1 MGERALLGGRYELG
15 PAIGSGG
22 FATVFR
28 ARDRQANVDVA
39 VKLVPPN
46 LFARNIGPGSPG
58 PPGSPGGDRLR
69 AEAAILKRLSSRH
82 LARVFELGS
91 DEQGV
96 WLVTELVDGVWLS
109 VEGLGRALLPHE
121 ILRVARGLLEGLSVA
136 HAAGVIHAD
145 VKPSNILVPRTAK
158 ALDGPKLIDFGLARL
173 TSRAEIAREL
183 GESAPASGVVVG
195 SARWMA
201 PEVLSGRVPDMRS
214 DVYSAGLVLFELL
227 GDGDLFPADERREQ
241 LRARIAGDPIL
252 EGRVAPPLSSVLAR
266 MLARD
271 PAKRYRDAAE
281 ALGAVIDL
289 DTAPVSTV
297 GDDVPSRA
305 ALDTAPPSMSG
316 SRPSFIYASSTAPP
330 PMRGA
335 APGAAASSTRPPARA
350 ASVGSAPP
358 LSTSS
363 PSSRAAPPRGAA
375 TPSAVTPWGGPASTR
390 GLGTSDR
397 RPIDLQTQAP
407 GRVSS
412 VPVASRTMTTRP
424 PPAARLRALPENG
437 AEGLRE
443 TLRYLDLPML
453 DALARRERGNATGR
467 VARAVALALR
477 LELDAAALILE
488 PLALSSDIARAVG
501 ATVLAPRARRVTR
514 ARVDSDREDKWIDT
528 VPAELGALL
537 AAFAVALSQRD
548 DAARDVSRCTRLLE
562 RLDRADA
569 AAAAAADTEA
579 HGRIESARI
588 TLRIAVAAARVRS
601 GELTSGAALDLV
613 APLETGDGRARS
625 AFDGV
630 VRPLLA
636 AAIGVRVD
644 EGRARDDLER
654 AVRAANESGATLLE
668 ACASAA
674 WGRLLVDAPLRVD
687 QGLAVLE
694 RATTLLAHGDAP
706 SLEHEAEHHRAA
718 ALIVQG
724 RWKEAVPPLQAAREA
739 AHAER
744 SIEAEVLSASLE
756 VVAHLALGDHDP
768 AREAAAALG
777 EARIGSARGR
787 AAALAWIAK
796 CLEALASGD
805 RDAAEDA
812 LAEASARSREAG
824 ADSADAYVLVEV
836 LAMLFDAAKGSLP
849 DVVAPAAELEKFA
862 AERGFTSFYWFDVL
876 RSVLE
881 RVDDPAVRAPMQD
894 VLARVALLLGPASRI
909 ARDRRTSAPP
919 AY

>member
-15 PAIGSGG
+15 AALGSGG

-28 ARDRQANVDVA
+28 ARDRQTDADVA
-39 VKLVPPN
+39 VKLVPPG
-46 LFARNIGPGSPG
+46 FDARHLSE
-58 PPGSPGGDRLR
+58 RLR
-69 AEAAILKRLSSRH
+69 SEAAILERLKRLSSRH
-82 LARVFELGS
+82 VARVFELGS
-91 DEQGV
+91 DAHGV
-96 WLVTELVDGVWLS
+96 WLVTELIDGIPLS
-109 VEGLGRALLPHE
+109 VEALGRALLPHE
-121 ILRVARGLLEGLSVA
+121 VLRVARGLLEGLSVA
-136 HAAGVIHAD
+136 HGAGVVHAD
-145 VKPSNILVPRTAK
+145 VKPSNILVPRTEK

-183 GESAPASGVVVG
+183 GESAPASGVVIG

-201 PEVLSGRVPDMRS
+201 PEVLAGRAADMRS
-214 DVYSAGLVLFELL
+214 DVYSAGLVLFDLL
-227 GDGDLFPADERREQ
+227 GEGDLFPNEERREQ
-241 LRARIAGDPIL
+241 LRARVMLDPVL
-252 EGRVAPPLSSVLAR
+252 AGRVAPPLSEVLAR

-271 PAKRYRDAAE
+271 PARRHRDAAE

-297 GDDVPSRA
+297 GDE
-305 ALDTAPPSMSG
+305 PPPASMRT
-316 SRPSFIYASSTAPP
+316 SRPSFGFASTSTAPP
-330 PMRGA
+330 PSRPSRA
-335 APGAAASSTRPPARA
+335 VPSVPSASVPSPAGPPSVRVPDARRSQPSFSQPPAH
-350 ASVGSAPP
+350 SLHSSAP
-358 LSTSS
+358 
-363 PSSRAAPPRGAA
+363 
-375 TPSAVTPWGGPASTR
+375 V
-390 GLGTSDR
+390 
-397 RPIDLQTQAP
+397 
-407 GRVSS
+407 V
-412 VPVASRTMTTRP
+412 SRTMTTRP
-424 PPAARLRALPENG
+424 PPASRLRTLPESG
-437 AEGLRE
+437 ADGLRE
-443 TLRYLDLPML
+443 TLRHLDLPML

-467 VARAVALALR
+467 VARGVALALR

-488 PLALSSDIARAVG
+488 PLAMSSDIARAVG

-537 AAFAVALSQRD
+537 ACFGAALSGGD
-548 DAARDVSRCTRLLE
+548 DAKRDASRCTRLLE
-562 RLDRADA
+562 RLERAEADA
-569 AAAAAADTEA
+569 DVDTR
-579 HGRIESARI
+579 GRIDSARV

-601 GELTSGAALDLV
+601 GELTSEAALDLV
-613 APLETGDGRARS
+613 APLETGDGRART
-625 AFDGV
+625 AFDRV

-636 AAIGVRVD
+636 AAIGVRID

-674 WGRLLVDAPLRVD
+674 WGRLLVDAPHRQE

-694 RATTLLAHGDAP
+694 RASTLLAHGDAP

-724 RWKEAVPPLQAAREA
+724 HWKEAVPRLQAAREA

-744 SIEAEVLSASLE
+744 AVEAEVLSASLE

-768 AREAAAALG
+768 AREAATALG
-777 EARIGSARGR
+777 EARIGTARGR

-836 LAMLFDAAKGSLP
+836 LAMLFDAAKGTLP
-849 DVVAPAAELEKFA
+849 DVVAPAAELERFA

-876 RSVLE
+876 RSVLD
-881 RVDDPAVRAPMQD
+881 RVDEPALRVPMQD

-909 ARDRRTSAPP
+909 ARERRTSAPP
-919 AY
+919 GLGP

>member
-1 MGERALLGGRYELG
+1 VGERALLGGRYELG

-28 ARDRQANVDVA
+28 ARDRQANLDVA

-46 LFARNIGPGSPG
+46 LYA
-58 PPGSPGGDRLR
+58 GGAGAGRDVGERLR
-69 AEAAILKRLSSRH
+69 NEAAVLKKLSSRH
-82 LARVFELGS
+82 VARVFELGA

-96 WLVTELVDGVWLS
+96 WLVTELIDGVWLS
-109 VEGLGRALLPHE
+109 PEALGRALFPHE
-121 ILRVARGLLEGLSVA
+121 VLRVARGVLEGLSVA
-136 HAAGVIHAD
+136 HSAGVVHAD
-145 VKPSNILVPRTAK
+145 VKPSNILVPRTEK
-158 ALDGPKLIDFGLARL
+158 ALDGPKLIDFGLARM
-173 TSRAEIAREL
+173 TPRSEIAREL
-183 GESAPASGVVVG
+183 GESAPASGVVIG

-201 PEVLSGRVPDMRS
+201 PEVLSGQPADMRS

-227 GDGDLFPADERREQ
+227 GEGDLFPMDEQREQ
-241 LRARIAGDPIL
+241 LRARMTTDPVL

-271 PAKRYRDAAE
+271 PAKRYRDATE

-297 GDDVPSRA
+297 GD
-305 ALDTAPPSMSG
+305 APAGRPGSDPAPASMRPL
-316 SRPSFIYASSTAPP
+316 RPSFGPSFGFAGPSTAPP
-330 PMRGA
+330 PMH
-335 APGAAASSTRPPARA
+335 PTASAGPMGSRPPPSRSSGRA
-350 ASVGSAPP
+350 GVMDRNSQG
-358 LSTSS
+358 
-363 PSSRAAPPRGAA
+363 PSSVRSG
-375 TPSAVTPWGGPASTR
+375 
-390 GLGTSDR
+390 
-397 RPIDLQTQAP
+397 
-407 GRVSS
+407 S
-412 VPVASRTMTTRP
+412 VPSLTASLAPSRTTSTRP
-424 PPAARLRALPENG
+424 PPATRLRALPENG
-437 AEGLRE
+437 TDGLRE
-443 TLRYLDLPML
+443 TLRHLDLPML
-453 DALARRERGNATGR
+453 DALARRERGNAIGR

-488 PLALSSDIARAVG
+488 PLALSSDVARAVG
-501 ATVLAPRARRVTR
+501 ATILAPRARRVTR
-514 ARVDSDREDKWIDT
+514 ARVDSDRDDKWIDT

-537 AAFAVALSQRD
+537 GAFAAAFSGRD
-548 DAARDVSRCTRLLE
+548 DATRDASRCTRLIE
-562 RLDRADA
+562 RLDRAE
-569 AAAAAADTEA
+569 TEA
-579 HGRIESARI
+579 RGNSEIQGRIESARV
-588 TLRIAVAAARVRS
+588 TLRIAVAAARVRN

-613 APLETGDGRARS
+613 APLETGDGRTRS
-625 AFDGV
+625 PFDRV

-636 AAIGVRVD
+636 AAIGVRID

-724 RWKEAVPPLQAAREA
+724 RWKDAVTPLRAAREA

-744 SIEAEVLSASLE
+744 NVEAEVLSASLE
-756 VVAHLALGDHDP
+756 VVAHLALGDHNP
-768 AREAAAALG
+768 AREAADALG
-777 EARIGSARGR
+777 AARIGTARGR

-836 LAMLFDAAKGSLP
+836 LAMLFDAAKGALP
-849 DVVAPAAELEKFA
+849 DVVTPAAELEKFA

-876 RSVLE
+876 RSVLA
-881 RVDDPAVRAPMQD
+881 RVDDPTVREAMED
-894 VLARVALLLGPASRI
+894 VLARVAMLLGPASRI
-909 ARDRRTSAPP
+909 ARERRTSAPP
-919 AY
+919 GA

>member
-1 MGERALLGGRYELG
+1 MAERALLGGRYELG

-28 ARDRQANVDVA
+28 ARDRQANTDVA
-39 VKLVPPN
+39 VKLVPPG
-46 LFARNIGPGSPG
+46 LDAARLA
-58 PPGSPGGDRLR
+58 GDQRRLH
-69 AEAAILKRLSSRH
+69 AEASVLTRLSSRH
-82 LARVFELGS
+82 LARVIELGA
-91 DEQGV
+91 DAQGV
-96 WLVTELVDGVWLS
+96 WLVTELIDGVPLS

-121 ILRVARGLLEGLSVA
+121 VLRVARGLLEGLSVA
-136 HAAGVIHAD
+136 HAAGVVHAD
-145 VKPSNILVPRTAK
+145 VKPSNILVPRTEL
-158 ALDGPKLIDFGLARL
+158 ALDGAKLIDFGLART
-173 TSRAEIAREL
+173 TSRADVAREL
-183 GESAPASGVVVG
+183 GDSAPPSGVVIG

-201 PEVLSGRVPDMRS
+201 PEVLSGAVAQADARS

-227 GDGDLFPADERREQ
+227 GEGDLFPAEERAAQ
-241 LRARIAGDPIL
+241 LRARVTTDPVL

-271 PAKRYRDAAE
+271 PAKRYRDGAE

-297 GDDVPSRA
+297 SDSGPQSRGPA
-305 ALDTAPPSMSG
+305 QRVAP
-316 SRPSFIYASSTAPP
+316 
-330 PMRGA
+330 
-335 APGAAASSTRPPARA
+335 
-350 ASVGSAPP
+350 
-358 LSTSS
+358 S
-363 PSSRAAPPRGAA
+363 PS
-375 TPSAVTPWGGPASTR
+375 PSPSP
-390 GLGTSDR
+390 
-397 RPIDLQTQAP
+397 
-407 GRVSS
+407 S
-412 VPVASRTMTTRP
+412 VPVASRVLSTRP
-424 PPAARLRALPENG
+424 PPSGGRLNALPDDG
-437 AEGLRE
+437 VEGLRE
-443 TLRYLDLPML
+443 TLRHLDLPML

-514 ARVDSDREDKWIDT
+514 ARIDSDREDRWLDT

-537 AAFAVALSQRD
+537 ASFAAALSARE
-548 DAARDVSRCTRLLE
+548 DAARDVARCTRALD
-562 RLDRADA
+562 RLDRLDIRTSP
-569 AAAAAADTEA
+569 DTA
-579 HGRIESARI
+579 RRVDSART
-588 TLRIAVAAARVRS
+588 TLRIAIAAARVRS
-601 GELTSGAALDLV
+601 GELTSGAGLDLV
-613 APLETGDGRARS
+613 APLETGDGRLRTALDR
-625 AFDGV
+625 V

-654 AVRAANESGATLLE
+654 AVRAANESGAPLLE

-674 WGRLLVDAPLRVD
+674 WGRLLVDAPLRVE

-724 RWKEAVPPLQAAREA
+724 RWQEAVPRLQAAREA

-744 SIEAEVLSASLE
+744 ALEAEVLSASLE

-777 EARIGSARGR
+777 DARIGTARGR
-787 AAALAWIAK
+787 PAAFAWIAK
-796 CLEALASGD
+796 SLEALASGD
-805 RDAAEDA
+805 REAAEDA
-812 LAEASARSREAG
+812 LAEAGARARETE
-824 ADSADAYVLVEV
+824 SEQHADAYVLVEV
-836 LAMLFDAAKGSLP
+836 LAMLFDAVKGNLP
-849 DVVAPAAELEKFA
+849 DVMGPAAELERFA

-876 RSVLE
+876 RSVVE
-881 RVDDPAVRAPMQD
+881 RVDDPQVRVPMLD
-894 VLARVALLLGPASRI
+894 VLARITLLLGPASRI

-919 AY
+919 GMLP

>member
-1 MGERALLGGRYELG
+1 MRGDLGGRYELG
-15 PAIGSGG
+15 PVIGSGG

-28 ARDRQANVDVA
+28 AFDRQTNIDVA
-39 VKLVPPN
+39 VKLVPPGFDAAQ
-46 LFARNIGPGSPG
+46 LGE
-58 PPGSPGGDRLR
+58 RLR
-69 AEAAILKRLSSRH
+69 GEAAVLERLKRLSSRH
-82 LARVFELGS
+82 IAQVFDLGS
-91 DEQGV
+91 DERGV
-96 WLVTELVDGVWLS
+96 WLVTELIDGVPLS

-136 HAAGVIHAD
+136 HGADVVHAD
-145 VKPSNILVPRTAK
+145 VKPSNILVPRTDK
-158 ALDGPKLIDFGLARL
+158 ALDGPKLIDFGLARI
-173 TSRAEIAREL
+173 TRRVEIAREL
-183 GESAPASGVVVG
+183 GEGARELAEGVVVG
-195 SARWMA
+195 SVRWMA
-201 PEVLSGRVPDMRS
+201 PEVLVGRVADARS
-214 DVYSAGLVLFELL
+214 DVYSAGLVLFDLL
-227 GDGDLFPADERREQ
+227 GDGDLFPAEERRDQ
-241 LRARIAGDPIL
+241 LRARVTTDAVL
-252 EGRVAPPLSSVLAR
+252 EGRVAPPLSAVLAR

-271 PAKRYRDAAE
+271 PANRYRDASE

-289 DTAPVSTV
+289 DTAPVSV
-297 GDDVPSRA
+297 LSDEAAPASMRASHPSFGFPPPTSPPPSSPTRA
-305 ALDTAPPSMSG
+305 VAPPPPSM
-316 SRPSFIYASSTAPP
+316 
-330 PMRGA
+330 
-335 APGAAASSTRPPARA
+335 RA
-350 ASVGSAPP
+350 AVGHASW
-358 LSTSS
+358 
-363 PSSRAAPPRGAA
+363 
-375 TPSAVTPWGGPASTR
+375 TPSVTQSPAHST
-390 GLGTSDR
+390 
-397 RPIDLQTQAP
+397 
-407 GRVSS
+407 VSS
-412 VPVASRTMTTRP
+412 VPAASRTMSTRP
-424 PPAARLRALPENG
+424 PPASRLRALPENG
-437 AEGLRE
+437 ADGLRE
-443 TLRYLDLPML
+443 TLRHLDLPML
-453 DALARRERGNATGR
+453 DALARRERGNAIGR

-488 PLALSSDIARAVG
+488 PLALSSDVARAVG

-514 ARVDSDREDKWIDT
+514 ARVDSDRDDTWIDT

-537 AAFAVALSQRD
+537 AAFAAALSGRD
-548 DAARDVSRCTRLLE
+548 DARRDASRCTRLLE
-562 RLDRADA
+562 RLERLERVDA
-569 AAAAAADTEA
+569 EGDPGA
-579 HGRIESARI
+579 HTRIESARI

-601 GELTSGAALDLV
+601 GELTSEAALDLV

-625 AFDGV
+625 AFDRV

-636 AAIGVRVD
+636 AAIGVRID

-654 AVRAANESGATLLE
+654 AVRASNESGATLLE

-674 WGRLLVDAPLRVD
+674 WGRLLVDAPLRVE

-694 RATTLLAHGDAP
+694 RAATLLAHGDAP

-724 RWKEAVPPLQAAREA
+724 RWKEAVPRLQAAREA

-744 SIEAEVLSASLE
+744 AIESEVLSASLE

-777 EARIGSARGR
+777 AARIGTARSP
-787 AAALAWIAK
+787 AAAIAWIAK

-849 DVVAPAAELEKFA
+849 DVVTPATELERFA

-876 RSVLE
+876 RSVLD
-881 RVDDPAVRAPMQD
+881 RVDDPALRAPMQD
-894 VLARVALLLGPASRI
+894 VLARIALLLGPASRI

-919 AY
+919 GFGP

>member
-15 PAIGSGG
+15 QAIGSGG

-28 ARDRQANVDVA
+28 ARDRQANADVA
-39 VKLVPPN
+39 VKLVPPGFDAAQ
-46 LFARNIGPGSPG
+46 LGE
-58 PPGSPGGDRLR
+58 RLR
-69 AEAAILKRLSSRH
+69 SEAAVLERLKRLSSRH
-82 LARVFELGS
+82 VARIFELGS
-91 DEQGV
+91 DTQGV
-96 WLVTELVDGVWLS
+96 WLVTELVDGVPLS
-109 VEGLGRALLPHE
+109 VDALGRALLPHE
-121 ILRVARGLLEGLSVA
+121 VLRVSRGVLEGLSVA
-136 HAAGVIHAD
+136 HGAGIVHGD

-158 ALDGPKLIDFGLARL
+158 ALDEPKLIDFGLARVTTL
-173 TSRAEIAREL
+173 ADLAREL
-183 GESAPASGVVVG
+183 GEGAPASGVVVG

-201 PEVLSGRVPDMRS
+201 PEVLTGTPADMRS
-214 DVYSAGLVLFELL
+214 DVYSAGLVLFALL
-227 GDGDLFPADERREQ
+227 GDGELFLADERRDVASGHHDAAQ
-241 LRARIAGDPIL
+241 LRARIANDPVL
-252 EGRVAPPLSSVLAR
+252 EGRVPPPLSSVLAK

-281 ALGAVIDL
+281 ALGAIIDL

-297 GDDVPSRA
+297 A
-305 ALDTAPPSMSG
+305 T
-316 SRPSFIYASSTAPP
+316 STAPP
-330 PMRGA
+330 PASRAAGTA
-335 APGAAASSTRPPARA
+335 APPPAPAPASMRA
-350 ASVGSAPP
+350 PSFSRAFGAESVAPP
-358 LSTSS
+358 SRIPPSPV
-363 PSSRAAPPRGAA
+363 PSSRMPPAAPLSSYLPPR
-375 TPSAVTPWGGPASTR
+375 TSSMP
-390 GLGTSDR
+390 GTSR
-397 RPIDLQTQAP
+397 NT
-407 GRVSS
+407 
-412 VPVASRTMTTRP
+412 TTRP
-424 PPAARLRALPENG
+424 PPASRLRALPENG
-437 AEGLRE
+437 ADGLRE
-443 TLRYLDLPML
+443 TLRHLDLPML

-514 ARVDSDREDKWIDT
+514 ARVDSDRDDKWIDT
-528 VPAELGALL
+528 VPAELGAHL
-537 AAFAVALSQRD
+537 AVFAAALSGRD
-548 DAARDVSRCTRLLE
+548 DAARDASRCTRCLE
-562 RLDRADA
+562 RLERAESEPG
-569 AAAAAADTEA
+569 AAADA
-579 HGRIESARI
+579 DLRARLEPLRV
-588 TLRIAVAAARVRS
+588 TLRIAVAAARVRA
-601 GELTSGAALDLV
+601 GELTSEAALDLV
-613 APLETGDGRARS
+613 APLETGDGRTRS
-625 AFDGV
+625 AFDRV

-636 AAIGVRVD
+636 AAIGVRID

-654 AVRAANESGATLLE
+654 AVRGANESGATLLE

-674 WGRLLVDAPLRVD
+674 WGRLLVDAPLRVG

-706 SLEHEAEHHRAA
+706 TLEHEAEHHRAA

-724 RWKEAVPPLQAAREA
+724 RWKEAVPALQAAREA

-744 SIEAEVLSASLE
+744 AVEAEVLSASLE

-777 EARIGSARGR
+777 EARIGTARGR

-805 RDAAEDA
+805 REAAEDA

-836 LAMLFDAAKGSLP
+836 LAMLFDAAKGSP
-849 DVVAPAAELEKFA
+849 ADVVAPAAELERFA

-876 RSVLE
+876 RSVLA
-881 RVDDPAVRAPMQD
+881 RVDDPALRGPMLD
-894 VLARVALLLGPASRI
+894 VLSRVALLLGPASRI

-919 AY
+919 GHAP

>member
-1 MGERALLGGRYELG
+1 VGERALLGGRYELG
-15 PAIGSGG
+15 QAIGSGG

-28 ARDRQANVDVA
+28 ARDRQANIDVA
-39 VKLVPPN
+39 VKLVPPGFDASH
-46 LFARNIGPGSPG
+46 LSE
-58 PPGSPGGDRLR
+58 RLR
-69 AEAAILKRLSSRH
+69 SEAAVLERLKKLSSRH
-82 LARVFELGS
+82 VARVFELGS
-91 DEQGV
+91 DASGV
-96 WLVTELVDGVWLS
+96 WLVTELIDGVPLS
-109 VEGLGRALLPHE
+109 VEALGRALLPHE
-121 ILRVARGLLEGLSVA
+121 VLRVARGVLEGLSVA
-136 HAAGVIHAD
+136 HGAGVVHAD
-145 VKPSNILVPRTAK
+145 VKPSNILVPRTEK
-158 ALDGPKLIDFGLARL
+158 ALDGPKLIDFGLARI
-173 TSRAEIAREL
+173 TTRADLAREL
-183 GESAPASGVVVG
+183 GEGAREPQSGVVVG

-201 PEVLSGRVPDMRS
+201 PEVLNGQPPDMRS
-214 DVYSAGLVLFELL
+214 DVYSAGLVLFTLL
-227 GDGDLFPADERREQ
+227 GEGELFHADERHDTAGGFRDSQQ
-241 LRARIAGDPIL
+241 LRARIANEPVL
-252 EGRVAPPLSSVLAR
+252 EGRVPPPLSSVLAK

-271 PAKRYRDAAE
+271 PSKRYRDASE

-297 GDDVPSRA
+297 GDD
-305 ALDTAPPSMSG
+305 APPPPVSMRG
-316 SRPSFIYASSTAPP
+316 SRPSVGGSTDAPPSRSSFGPGMSTAPP
-330 PMRGA
+330 PASRSAGTA
-335 APGAAASSTRPPARA
+335 APQSMRAPTFSKPFGAEP
-350 ASVGSAPP
+350 SA
-358 LSTSS
+358 
-363 PSSRAAPPRGAA
+363 PSSRA
-375 TPSAVTPWGGPASTR
+375 PSAASSYIPSR
-390 GLGTSDR
+390 
-397 RPIDLQTQAP
+397 AH
-407 GRVSS
+407 SS
-412 VPVASRTMTTRP
+412 VPAASRSTTTRP
-424 PPAARLRALPENG
+424 PPASRLRALPENG
-437 AEGLRE
+437 ADGLRE
-443 TLRYLDLPML
+443 TLRHLDLPML

-514 ARVDSDREDKWIDT
+514 ARVDSDREDAWIDT
-528 VPAELGALL
+528 VPAELAALL
-537 AAFAVALSQRD
+537 AAFAAALSGRD
-548 DAARDVSRCTRLLE
+548 DAARDAKRCTRCLE
-562 RLDRADA
+562 RLERAEA
-569 AAAAAADTEA
+569 TADPEA
-579 HGRIESARI
+579 RGRIESARI
-588 TLRIAVAAARVRS
+588 TLRIAVAAARVRA
-601 GELTSGAALDLV
+601 GELTSEAALDLT
-613 APLETGDGRARS
+613 APLETGDGRTRS
-625 AFDGV
+625 AFDRV

-636 AAIGVRVD
+636 AAIGVRID

-674 WGRLLVDAPLRVD
+674 WGRLLVDAPLRVE

-724 RWKEAVPPLQAAREA
+724 RWKEAVPALQSAREA

-744 SIEAEVLSASLE
+744 AVEAEVLSASLE

-777 EARIGSARGR
+777 EARIGTARGR

-805 RDAAEDA
+805 REAAEDA

-836 LAMLFDAAKGSLP
+836 LNMLFDAAKGSP
-849 DVVAPAAELEKFA
+849 ADVVAPAAELERFA

-876 RSVLE
+876 RSVLD
-881 RVDDPAVRAPMQD
+881 RVDDPATRGPMQD
-894 VLARVALLLGPASRI
+894 VLARVAILLGPASRI

-919 AY
+919 GLGP

>member
-1 MGERALLGGRYELG
+1 VGERALLGGRYELG
-15 PAIGSGG
+15 QAIGSGG

-28 ARDRQANVDVA
+28 ARDRQANTDVA
-39 VKLVPPN
+39 VKLVPPGFDA
-46 LFARNIGPGSPG
+46 LHLSE
-58 PPGSPGGDRLR
+58 RLR
-69 AEAAILKRLSSRH
+69 SEAAVLERLKKLSSRH
-82 LARVFELGS
+82 VARVFELGS
-91 DEQGV
+91 DASGV
-96 WLVTELVDGVWLS
+96 WLVTELIDGVPLS
-109 VEGLGRALLPHE
+109 VEALGRALLPHE
-121 ILRVARGLLEGLSVA
+121 VLRVARGVLEGLSVA
-136 HAAGVIHAD
+136 HGAGVVHAD
-145 VKPSNILVPRTAK
+145 VKPSNILVPRTEK

-173 TSRAEIAREL
+173 TTRADLAREL
-183 GESAPASGVVVG
+183 GEGARELQSGVVVG

-201 PEVLSGRVPDMRS
+201 PEVLKGQPPDTRS
-214 DVYSAGLVLFELL
+214 DVYSAGLVLFALL
-227 GDGDLFPADERREQ
+227 GDGELFHADERRDVAGGFRDSQQ
-241 LRARIAGDPIL
+241 LRARIASEPVL
-252 EGRVAPPLSSVLAR
+252 EGRVPPPLSGVLAR

-271 PAKRYRDAAE
+271 PARRYRDGSE
-281 ALGAVIDL
+281 ALSAVIDL

-297 GDDVPSRA
+297 GDD
-305 ALDTAPPSMSG
+305 APPTSMRA
-316 SRPSFIYASSTAPP
+316 SRPSLGMSTAPP
-330 PMRGA
+330 PASRSIGTA
-335 APGAAASSTRPPARA
+335 APPSMRAPSFSKPFGIEPST
-350 ASVGSAPP
+350 
-358 LSTSS
+358 
-363 PSSRAAPPRGAA
+363 PSSRAPAPRASV
-375 TPSAVTPWGGPASTR
+375 PSRAH
-390 GLGTSDR
+390 
-397 RPIDLQTQAP
+397 
-407 GRVSS
+407 SS
-412 VPVASRTMTTRP
+412 VPAASRSTTTRP
-424 PPAARLRALPENG
+424 PPASRLRALPENG
-437 AEGLRE
+437 ADGLRE
-443 TLRYLDLPML
+443 TLRHLDLPML

-537 AAFAVALSQRD
+537 AAFAAALSGRD
-548 DAARDVSRCTRLLE
+548 DAARDASRCTRCLE
-562 RLDRADA
+562 RLERAETTADPDA
-569 AAAAAADTEA
+569 R
-579 HGRIESARI
+579 GRIESARI
-588 TLRIAVAAARVRS
+588 TLRIAVAAARVRA
-601 GELTSGAALDLV
+601 GELTSEAALDLTT
-613 APLETGDGRARS
+613 PLETGDGRTRS
-625 AFDGV
+625 AFDRV

-636 AAIGVRVD
+636 AAIGVRID

-654 AVRAANESGATLLE
+654 AVRASNESGATLLE

-674 WGRLLVDAPLRVD
+674 WGRLLVDAPLRVE

-724 RWKEAVPPLQAAREA
+724 RWKEAVPALQSAREA

-744 SIEAEVLSASLE
+744 AVEAEVLSASLE

-777 EARIGSARGR
+777 EARIGTARGR

-805 RDAAEDA
+805 REAAEDA

-836 LAMLFDAAKGSLP
+836 LNMLFDAAKGSP
-849 DVVAPAAELEKFA
+849 ADVVAPAAELERFA

-876 RSVLE
+876 RSVLD
-881 RVDDPAVRAPMQD
+881 RVDDPATRAPMQD
-894 VLARVALLLGPASRI
+894 VLARVAILLGPASRI

-919 AY
+919 GLGP

>member
-15 PAIGSGG
+15 QAIGSGG

-28 ARDRQANVDVA
+28 ARDRQANTDVA
-39 VKLVPPN
+39 VKLVPPGFDAAQ
-46 LFARNIGPGSPG
+46 LSE
-58 PPGSPGGDRLR
+58 RLR
-69 AEAAILKRLSSRH
+69 GEAAVLERLKRLSSRH
-82 LARVFELGS
+82 VARVFELGS
-91 DEQGV
+91 DSQGV
-96 WLVTELVDGVWLS
+96 WLVTELIDGVPLS

-121 ILRVARGLLEGLSVA
+121 VLRVARGLLEGLSVA
-136 HAAGVIHAD
+136 HGAGIVHAD

-158 ALDGPKLIDFGLARL
+158 ALDGAKLIDFGLARL
-173 TSRAEIAREL
+173 TTRADLARAL
-183 GESAPASGVVVG
+183 GEGDSEVQGGVRSGVVVG

-201 PEVLSGRVPDMRS
+201 PEVLGGRPPDTRS
-214 DVYSAGLVLFELL
+214 DVYSAGLVLFALL
-227 GDGDLFPADERREQ
+227 GDGDLFLGEQQRDLASGFHDSHQ
-241 LRARIAGDPIL
+241 LRARIASDPVL
-252 EGRVAPPLSSVLAR
+252 EGRVPPPLSSVLAK

-271 PAKRYRDAAE
+271 PAQRYADAAE

-297 GDDVPSRA
+297 GDD
-305 ALDTAPPSMSG
+305 APPVSMRGIRQSVTDAAPARG
-316 SRPSFIYASSTAPP
+316 LPSLTTSTAPP
-330 PMRGA
+330 PASHPVGPLDSRRAPSFSRAFGA
-335 APGAAASSTRPPARA
+335 D
-350 ASVGSAPP
+350 SVA
-358 LSTSS
+358 
-363 PSSRAAPPRGAA
+363 PSSRVPSAMPASPYLPPRA
-375 TPSAVTPWGGPASTR
+375 
-390 GLGTSDR
+390 
-397 RPIDLQTQAP
+397 
-407 GRVSS
+407 SS
-412 VPVASRTMTTRP
+412 VPVGARTTTTRP
-424 PPAARLRALPENG
+424 PPASRLRGLPENG
-437 AEGLRE
+437 ADGLRE
-443 TLRYLDLPML
+443 TLRHLDLPML

-528 VPAELGALL
+528 VPVELGALL
-537 AAFAVALSQRD
+537 ACFAAALSGRD
-548 DAARDVSRCTRLLE
+548 DAARNAARCTRCLE
-562 RLDRADA
+562 RLERADA
-569 AAAAAADTEA
+569 DADAETRA
-579 HGRIESARI
+579 RFESLRV
-588 TLRIAVAAARVRS
+588 TLRIAVAAARVRE
-601 GELTSGAALDLV
+601 GVLTSEAGLDLV
-613 APLETGDGRARS
+613 APLETGDGRTRS
-625 AFDGV
+625 AFDRV

-636 AAIGVRVD
+636 AAIGVRID

-674 WGRLLVDAPLRVD
+674 WGRLLVDAPLRAD

-724 RWKEAVPPLQAAREA
+724 RWKEAVPALQSAREA

-744 SIEAEVLSASLE
+744 AIEAEVLSASLE

-768 AREAAAALG
+768 AREAAMALG
-777 EARIGSARGR
+777 EARIGTARGR

-805 RDAAEDA
+805 REAAEDA

-836 LAMLFDAAKGSLP
+836 LNMLFDAAKGSLA
-849 DVVAPAAELEKFA
+849 DVVAPAAELERFA

-876 RSVLE
+876 RSVLG
-881 RVDDPAVRAPMQD
+881 RVDDPAVRGPMLD
-894 VLARVALLLGPASRI
+894 VLGRVALLLGPASRI

-919 AY
+919 GFGP

>member
-28 ARDRQANVDVA
+28 ARDRQADTDVA
-39 VKLVPPN
+39 VKLVPPGFDAAH
-46 LFARNIGPGSPG
+46 LGE
-58 PPGSPGGDRLR
+58 RLR
-69 AEAAILKRLSSRH
+69 SEGTVLKKLSSRH
-82 LARVFELGS
+82 LARVFELGEG
-91 DEQGV
+91 DEGV
-96 WLVTELVDGVWLS
+96 WLVTELIDGVPLS
-109 VEGLGRALLPHE
+109 VEALGRALLPHE
-121 ILRVARGLLEGLSVA
+121 VLRVARGLLEGLSVA
-136 HAAGVIHAD
+136 HRAGVIHAD
-145 VKPSNILVPRTAK
+145 VKPSNVLVPRTEK
-158 ALDGPKLIDFGLARL
+158 ALDGPKLIDFGLARV
-173 TSRAEIAREL
+173 TSRADLARAL

-201 PEVLSGRVPDMRS
+201 PEVLSGRAPDTRS

-227 GDGDLFPADERREQ
+227 GEGDLFLSEDRREQ
-241 LRARIAGDPIL
+241 LRARVTTDPVL
-252 EGRVAPPLSSVLAR
+252 EGRVPPPLSSVLAR

-271 PAKRYRDAAE
+271 PAKRYRDASD
-281 ALGAVIDL
+281 ALEAVIDL

-297 GDDVPSRA
+297 GDE
-305 ALDTAPPSMSG
+305 APPASMRA
-316 SRPSFIYASSTAPP
+316 SRPSFGFATSTVPPASRAPA
-330 PMRGA
+330 MA
-335 APGAAASSTRPPARA
+335 APAPASIP
-350 ASVGSAPP
+350 SVHAGVLGTTSSAPAV
-358 LSTSS
+358 SRRTS
-363 PSSRAAPPRGAA
+363 
-375 TPSAVTPWGGPASTR
+375 
-390 GLGTSDR
+390 
-397 RPIDLQTQAP
+397 
-407 GRVSS
+407 
-412 VPVASRTMTTRP
+412 TRP
-424 PPAARLRALPENG
+424 PPASRLRALPADG
-437 AEGLRE
+437 ADGLRE
-443 TLRYLDLPML
+443 TLRHLDLPML
-453 DALARRERGNATGR
+453 DALARRERGNPTGR

-488 PLALSSDIARAVG
+488 PLALSSDVARAVG

-514 ARVDSDREDKWIDT
+514 ARVDSDRDDKWIDT
-528 VPAELGALL
+528 VPAELAALL
-537 AAFAVALSQRD
+537 ASFAAALSGRD
-548 DAARDVSRCTRLLE
+548 DAARDATRCTRCLE
-562 RLDRADA
+562 RLERADA
-569 AAAAAADTEA
+569 ETDADA
-579 HGRIESARI
+579 RARIESARI

-613 APLETGDGRARS
+613 APLETGDGRTRS
-625 AFDGV
+625 AFDRV

-654 AVRAANESGATLLE
+654 AVRGANESGATLLE
-668 ACASAA
+668 ACASTA
-674 WGRLLVDAPLRVD
+674 WGRLLVDVPLRVD

-724 RWKEAVPPLQAAREA
+724 RWKEAVPRLQAARQA

-744 SIEAEVLSASLE
+744 AVEPEVLSASLE

-777 EARIGSARGR
+777 EARIGTARGR

-836 LAMLFDAAKGSLP
+836 LDMLFDASKGALP
-849 DVVAPAAELEKFA
+849 DVVAPVAELERFA

-876 RSVLE
+876 RSVIE
-881 RVDDPAVRAPMQD
+881 RVDDPSLRATMLD

-909 ARDRRTSAPP
+909 ARERRTSAPP
-919 AY
+919 GYSP

>member
-1 MGERALLGGRYELG
+1 MGGRYELG
-15 PAIGSGG
+15 QALGSGG

-28 ARDRQANVDVA
+28 ARDRQDNTEVA
-39 VKLVPPN
+39 VKLVPPGFDAVR
-46 LFARNIGPGSPG
+46 LGE
-58 PPGSPGGDRLR
+58 RLR
-69 AEAAILKRLSSRH
+69 SEASILERLKRMSSRH
-82 LARVFELGS
+82 VARVFELGE
-91 DEQGV
+91 DPQGV
-96 WLVTELVDGVWLS
+96 WLVTELIDGVWLS

-121 ILRVARGLLEGLSVA
+121 ILRVARGVLEGLSVA

-145 VKPSNILVPRTAK
+145 VKPSNILVPRTEK
-158 ALDGPKLIDFGLARL
+158 ALDGPKLIDFGLARM
-173 TSRAEIAREL
+173 TSRAELAQEL
-183 GESAPASGVVVG
+183 GESGPPSAPQSGVVIG
-195 SARWMA
+195 SVRWMA
-201 PEVLSGRVPDMRS
+201 PEVLAGHAPDMRA

-227 GDGDLFPADERREQ
+227 GDGDLFAPTDRREQ
-241 LRARIAGDPIL
+241 LRARMTTEPVL
-252 EGRVAPPLSSVLAR
+252 EGRVPPPLSSVLAR

-271 PAKRYRDAAE
+271 PSKRYRDASE
-281 ALGAVIDL
+281 ALSAVIDL

-297 GDDVPSRA
+297 GDD
-305 ALDTAPPSMSG
+305 APPASMRG
-316 SRPSFIYASSTAPP
+316 GRAGFTFTTSTAPP
-330 PMRGA
+330 PAGRTSTA
-335 APGAAASSTRPPARA
+335 APAQPPASMRVP
-350 ASVGSAPP
+350 SVSVVPSSLAPTP
-358 LSTSS
+358 ILTQS
-363 PSSRAAPPRGAA
+363 PSRHPSYAPAARH
-375 TPSAVTPWGGPASTR
+375 
-390 GLGTSDR
+390 
-397 RPIDLQTQAP
+397 
-407 GRVSS
+407 SS
-412 VPVASRTMTTRP
+412 VPFSSRTLSTRP
-424 PPAARLRALPENG
+424 PPATRLRALPESG
-437 AEGLRE
+437 TDGLRE
-443 TLRYLDLPML
+443 TLRHLDLPML
-453 DALARRERGNATGR
+453 DALARRERGNPTGR

-501 ATVLAPRARRVTR
+501 ATILAPRARRVTR
-514 ARVDSDREDKWIDT
+514 ARIDSDREDKWVDT

-537 AAFAVALSQRD
+537 ASFAAALSGRD
-548 DAARDVSRCTRLLE
+548 DAARDISRCTRSLE

-569 AAAAAADTEA
+569 AADVEA
-579 HGRIESARI
+579 RGRIESARV

-601 GELTSGAALDLV
+601 GELTSGAGLDLV

-625 AFDGV
+625 AFDRV

-654 AVRAANESGATLLE
+654 AVRASNESGAPLLE

-674 WGRLLVDAPLRVD
+674 WGRLLVDAPRRAE

-724 RWKEAVPPLQAAREA
+724 RWKDAVAPLQAAREA

-744 SIEAEVLSASLE
+744 AIEAEVLSASLE

-787 AAALAWIAK
+787 AAALAWVAK
-796 CLEALASGD
+796 CLEALASGE
-805 RDAAEDA
+805 REAAEDA

-824 ADSADAYVLVEV
+824 ADSVDAYVLVEV
-836 LAMLFDAAKGSLP
+836 LDMLFDAARGALP
-849 DVVAPAAELEKFA
+849 DVVAPAAELERFA
-862 AERGFTSFYWFDVL
+862 AERGFTSFHWFDVL
-876 RSVLE
+876 RSVLQ

-894 VLARVALLLGPASRI
+894 VLERIALLLGPASRI

-919 AY
+919 SM

>member
-1 MGERALLGGRYELG
+1 VGERALLGGRYELG
-15 PAIGSGG
+15 QAIGSGG

-28 ARDRQANVDVA
+28 ARDRQANTDVA
-39 VKLVPPN
+39 VKLVPPGFDAAQ
-46 LFARNIGPGSPG
+46 LSE
-58 PPGSPGGDRLR
+58 RLR
-69 AEAAILKRLSSRH
+69 SEAAVLEKLKRLSSRH
-82 LARVFELGS
+82 VARIFELGS
-91 DEQGV
+91 DTQGV
-96 WLVTELVDGVWLS
+96 WLVTELIDGVPLS
-109 VEGLGRALLPHE
+109 VEALGRALLPHE
-121 ILRVARGLLEGLSVA
+121 VLRVARGVLEGLSVA
-136 HAAGVIHAD
+136 HGAGIVHAD
-145 VKPSNILVPRTAK
+145 VKPSNILVPRTEK
-158 ALDGPKLIDFGLARL
+158 ALDGPKLIDFGL
-173 TSRAEIAREL
+173 SRVTTRADLAREL
-183 GESAPASGVVVG
+183 GEGAPVSGVVVG

-201 PEVLSGRVPDMRS
+201 PEVLTGLPPDMRS
-214 DVYSAGLVLFELL
+214 DVYSAGLVLFALL
-227 GDGDLFPADERREQ
+227 GDGELFLGDERRDLTAGFHDAHQ
-241 LRARIAGDPIL
+241 LRARIANDPVL
-252 EGRVAPPLSSVLAR
+252 EGRVPPPLSSVLAK

-271 PAKRYRDAAE
+271 PAKRYRDAGE

-297 GDDVPSRA
+297 GDD
-305 ALDTAPPSMSG
+305 APPASMRSG
-316 SRPSFIYASSTAPP
+316 RASIPDGAPARGAFGFGTSTAPP
-330 PMRGA
+330 PASRTAGTA
-335 APGAAASSTRPPARA
+335 APPSLPSP
-350 ASVGSAPP
+350 SPP
-358 LSTSS
+358 LPPSMRAPSFS
-363 PSSRAAPPRGAA
+363 RAFGADSIAPSSRGPAAMPAAPYLPPRA
-375 TPSAVTPWGGPASTR
+375 SAMP
-390 GLGTSDR
+390 GTS
-397 RPIDLQTQAP
+397 
-407 GRVSS
+407 
-412 VPVASRTMTTRP
+412 RTTTTRP
-424 PPAARLRALPENG
+424 PPASRLRALPESG
-437 AEGLRE
+437 ADGLRE
-443 TLRYLDLPML
+443 TLRHLDLPML

-514 ARVDSDREDKWIDT
+514 ARVDSDREDKWVDT

-537 AAFAVALSQRD
+537 ASFAAALSGRD
-548 DAARDVSRCTRLLE
+548 DAARDASRCTRCLE
-562 RLDRADA
+562 RLERAEAEADA
-569 AAAAAADTEA
+569 EA
-579 HGRIESARI
+579 RARIEPLRV
-588 TLRIAVAAARVRS
+588 TLRIAVAAARVRA
-601 GELTSGAALDLV
+601 GELTSEAGLDLV
-613 APLETGDGRARS
+613 APLETGDGRTRS
-625 AFDGV
+625 AFDRV

-636 AAIGVRVD
+636 AAIGVRID

-654 AVRAANESGATLLE
+654 AVRGANESGATLLE

-674 WGRLLVDAPLRVD
+674 WGRLLVDAPLRVE

-724 RWKEAVPPLQAAREA
+724 RWKDAVPALQSAREA

-744 SIEAEVLSASLE
+744 AVEAEVLSASLE

-777 EARIGSARGR
+777 EARIGTARGR

-805 RDAAEDA
+805 REAAEDA

-836 LAMLFDAAKGSLP
+836 LNMLFDAAKGALA
-849 DVVAPAAELEKFA
+849 DVVAPAAELERFA

-876 RSVLE
+876 RSVLD
-881 RVDDPAVRAPMQD
+881 RVDDPAVRGPMLD

-919 AY
+919 GLGP

>member
-28 ARDRQANVDVA
+28 ARDRQANTDVA
-39 VKLVPPN
+39 VKLVPPGFDAGQ
-46 LFARNIGPGSPG
+46 LSA
-58 PPGSPGGDRLR
+58 RLR
-69 AEAAILKRLSSRH
+69 SEATVLERLKKLSSRH

-96 WLVTELVDGVWLS
+96 WLVTELIDGVPLS
-109 VEGLGRALLPHE
+109 VEALGRALLPHE
-121 ILRVARGLLEGLSVA
+121 VLRVARGLLEGLSVA
-136 HAAGVIHAD
+136 HGAGVVHAD
-145 VKPSNILVPRTAK
+145 VKPSNILVPRTEK
-158 ALDGPKLIDFGLARL
+158 ALDGPKLIDFGLARI
-173 TSRAEIAREL
+173 TSRADLAREL
-183 GESAPASGVVVG
+183 GDSAPHSGVVVG

-201 PEVLSGRVPDMRS
+201 PEVLSGHTADMRS
-214 DVYSAGLVLFELL
+214 DVYAAGLVLFELL
-227 GDGDLFPADERREQ
+227 GEGDLFPSEDRREQ
-241 LRARIAGDPIL
+241 LRARVVSDPVL
-252 EGRVAPPLSSVLAR
+252 EPRVPPPLSVVLAR

-271 PAKRYRDAAE
+271 PGKRYRDATE

-297 GDDVPSRA
+297 SEDAPPASMRASRPSFGVGAGTSTAPPLASRA
-305 ALDTAPPSMSG
+305 LGTAAPPSMRAPRVASIPSG
-316 SRPSFIYASSTAPP
+316 SIP
-330 PMRGA
+330 
-335 APGAAASSTRPPARA
+335 
-350 ASVGSAPP
+350 SAPP
-358 LSTSS
+358 LAPLSH
-363 PSSRAAPPRGAA
+363 SRPYVGHGPP
-375 TPSAVTPWGGPASTR
+375 
-390 GLGTSDR
+390 
-397 RPIDLQTQAP
+397 
-407 GRVSS
+407 SS
-412 VPVASRTMTTRP
+412 VPVAPRGSTTRP
-424 PPAARLRALPENG
+424 PPPASRLRSLPENG
-437 AEGLRE
+437 ADGLRD
-443 TLRYLDLPML
+443 TLRHLDLPML

-467 VARAVALALR
+467 VARGVALALR

-488 PLALSSDIARAVG
+488 PLAMSSDIARAVG

-514 ARVDSDREDKWIDT
+514 ARVDSDRDDKWIDT

-537 AAFAVALSQRD
+537 ACFAAALSSRD
-548 DAARDVSRCTRLLE
+548 DAQRDASRCTRCLE
-562 RLDRADA
+562 RLDREVEGADVE
-569 AAAAAADTEA
+569 TR
-579 HGRIESARI
+579 GRIESARV

-613 APLETGDGRARS
+613 APLETGDGRTRS
-625 AFDGV
+625 ALDRV

-654 AVRAANESGATLLE
+654 AVRASNESGATLLE

-674 WGRLLVDAPLRVD
+674 WGRLLVDAPLRVE

-724 RWKEAVPPLQAAREA
+724 RWKEAVPRLRAAREA

-744 SIEAEVLSASLE
+744 AIEAEVLSASLE

-768 AREAAAALG
+768 AREAADALG
-777 EARIGSARGR
+777 AARIGTARGR

-796 CLEALASGD
+796 CLEALASGE
-805 RDAAEDA
+805 REAAEDA

-836 LAMLFDAAKGSLP
+836 LNMLFDAAKGALP
-849 DVVAPAAELEKFA
+849 DVVSPAAELERFA

-876 RSVLE
+876 RSVLD
-881 RVDDPAVRAPMQD
+881 RIDDAGVRASMQD
-894 VLARVALLLGPASRI
+894 VLARIAVLLGPASRI
-909 ARDRRTSAPP
+909 ARERRTSAPP
-919 AY
+919 GFGP

>member
-1 MGERALLGGRYELG
+1 VGERALLGGRYELG
-15 PAIGSGG
+15 QAIGSGG

-28 ARDRQANVDVA
+28 ARDRQANTDVA
-39 VKLVPPN
+39 VKLVPPGFDAAQ
-46 LFARNIGPGSPG
+46 LSE
-58 PPGSPGGDRLR
+58 RLR
-69 AEAAILKRLSSRH
+69 SEAAILERLKRLSSRH
-82 LARVFELGS
+82 VARVFELGS
-91 DEQGV
+91 DAQGV
-96 WLVTELVDGVWLS
+96 WLVTELIDGIPLS
-109 VEGLGRALLPHE
+109 IEALGRALLPHE
-121 ILRVARGLLEGLSVA
+121 VLRVARGVLEGLSVA
-136 HAAGVIHAD
+136 HGAGIVHAD
-145 VKPSNILVPRTAK
+145 VKPSNILVPRTEK

-173 TSRAEIAREL
+173 TTRADLAREL
-183 GESAPASGVVVG
+183 GEGAPQSGVVVG

-201 PEVLSGRVPDMRS
+201 PEVLSGAPADTRS
-214 DVYSAGLVLFELL
+214 DVYSAGLVLFALL
-227 GDGDLFPADERREQ
+227 GDGELFPGDEQRDLAGGFHDAQQ
-241 LRARIAGDPIL
+241 LRARIANDPVL
-252 EGRVAPPLSSVLAR
+252 EGRVPPPLSSVLAR

-271 PAKRYRDAAE
+271 PAKRYRDASE

-297 GDDVPSRA
+297 GDDVPPASMRGSRA
-305 ALDTAPPSMSG
+305 SIPDGGPRGAFG
-316 SRPSFIYASSTAPP
+316 FGNSTAPP
-330 PMRGA
+330 PASRSAGTA
-335 APGAAASSTRPPARA
+335 APPSMRAPSFSRAFGAD
-350 ASVGSAPP
+350 SVA
-358 LSTSS
+358 
-363 PSSRAAPPRGAA
+363 PSSRAPAA
-375 TPSAVTPWGGPASTR
+375 TAAPASPASFSPSAVPPAPAYLAPRASSLSVTP
-390 GLGTSDR
+390 
-397 RPIDLQTQAP
+397 
-407 GRVSS
+407 
-412 VPVASRTMTTRP
+412 RTMSTRP
-424 PPAARLRALPENG
+424 PPATRLRALPESG
-437 AEGLRE
+437 ADGLRE
-443 TLRYLDLPML
+443 TLRHLDLPML

-514 ARVDSDREDKWIDT
+514 ARVDSDRDDKWIDT
-528 VPAELGALL
+528 VPAELAALL
-537 AAFAVALSQRD
+537 ASFAAALSGRD
-548 DAARDVSRCTRLLE
+548 DAARDASRCKRCLE
-562 RLDRADA
+562 RLEQAEADA
-569 AAAAAADTEA
+569 DAETRT
-579 HGRIESARI
+579 RIESARI
-588 TLRIAVAAARVRS
+588 TLRIAVAAARVRA
-601 GELTSGAALDLV
+601 GELTSEAALDLT
-613 APLETGDGRARS
+613 APLETGDGRTRT
-625 AFDGV
+625 AFDRV

-636 AAIGVRVD
+636 AAIGVRID

-654 AVRAANESGATLLE
+654 AVRASNESGATLLE

-674 WGRLLVDAPLRVD
+674 WGRLLVDAPLRVE

-724 RWKEAVPPLQAAREA
+724 RWKEAVPALQAAREA

-744 SIEAEVLSASLE
+744 AVEAEVLSASLE

-777 EARIGSARGR
+777 EARIGTARGR

-805 RDAAEDA
+805 REAAEDA

-836 LAMLFDAAKGSLP
+836 LNMLFDAAKGSLA
-849 DVVAPAAELEKFA
+849 DVVAPAAELERFA

-876 RSVLE
+876 RSVVG
-881 RVDDPAVRAPMQD
+881 RVDDPAVRGPMLD
-894 VLARVALLLGPASRI
+894 VLARVAMLLGPASRI

-919 AY
+919 GLGP

>member
-1 MGERALLGGRYELG
+1 MGGRYELG
-15 PAIGSGG
+15 QALGSGG

-28 ARDRQANVDVA
+28 ARDRKDNTEVA
-39 VKLVPPN
+39 VKLVPPGFDAVR
-46 LFARNIGPGSPG
+46 LGE
-58 PPGSPGGDRLR
+58 RLR
-69 AEAAILKRLSSRH
+69 SEASILERLKRMSSRH
-82 LARVFELGS
+82 VARVFELGE
-91 DEQGV
+91 DPQGV
-96 WLVTELVDGVWLS
+96 WLVTELIDGVWLS

-121 ILRVARGLLEGLSVA
+121 VLRVARGVLEGLSVA
-136 HAAGVIHAD
+136 HAAGIIHAD
-145 VKPSNILVPRTAK
+145 VKPSNILVPRTEK
-158 ALDGPKLIDFGLARL
+158 ALDGPKLIDFGLARM
-173 TSRAEIAREL
+173 TSRAELAQEL
-183 GESAPASGVVVG
+183 GESAPPSAPQSGVVIG
-195 SARWMA
+195 SVRWMA
-201 PEVLSGRVPDMRS
+201 PEVLSGHAPDMRA

-227 GDGDLFPADERREQ
+227 GDGDLFAPTDRREQ
-241 LRARIAGDPIL
+241 LRARMMTDPVL
-252 EGRVAPPLSSVLAR
+252 EGRVPPPLSSVLAR

-271 PAKRYRDAAE
+271 PSKRYRDASE

-297 GDDVPSRA
+297 VDDSPPASQRGGRA
-305 ALDTAPPSMSG
+305 GFT
-316 SRPSFIYASSTAPP
+316 FTTSTAPP
-330 PMRGA
+330 PPAGRT
-335 APGAAASSTRPPARA
+335 STVAPARA
-350 ASVGSAPP
+350 PASMRVPSVSGVPASLAPTP
-358 LSTSS
+358 ILTQS
-363 PSSRAAPPRGAA
+363 PSHY
-375 TPSAVTPWGGPASTR
+375 PS
-390 GLGTSDR
+390 
-397 RPIDLQTQAP
+397 QAP
-407 GRVSS
+407 VPRRSS
-412 VPVASRTMTTRP
+412 VPFSSRTLSARP
-424 PPAARLRALPENG
+424 PPPATRLRALPESG
-437 AEGLRE
+437 TDGLRE
-443 TLRYLDLPML
+443 TLRHLDLPML
-453 DALARRERGNATGR
+453 DALARRERGNPTGR

-514 ARVDSDREDKWIDT
+514 ARIDSDREDRWVDT

-537 AAFAVALSQRD
+537 ASFAAALSGRD
-548 DAARDVSRCTRLLE
+548 EAARDESRCTRSLE
-562 RLDRADA
+562 RLERAEIDA
-569 AAAAAADTEA
+569 DVETR
-579 HGRIESARI
+579 GRIESARV

-601 GELTSGAALDLV
+601 GELTSGAGLDLV

-625 AFDGV
+625 ALDRV

-654 AVRAANESGATLLE
+654 AVRASNESGAPLLE

-674 WGRLLVDAPLRVD
+674 WGRLLVDAPRRAE

-724 RWKEAVPPLQAAREA
+724 RWKEAVVPLQAAREA

-744 SIEAEVLSASLE
+744 AVEAEVLSASLE

-787 AAALAWIAK
+787 AAALAWVAK
-796 CLEALASGD
+796 CLQALASGE
-805 RDAAEDA
+805 REAAEDA

-824 ADSADAYVLVEV
+824 ADSVDAYVLVEV
-836 LAMLFDAAKGSLP
+836 LNMLFDAARGSLP
-849 DVVAPAAELEKFA
+849 DVVAPAAELERFA
-862 AERGFTSFYWFDVL
+862 AERGFTSFHWFDVL
-876 RSVLE
+876 RSVLQ

-894 VLARVALLLGPASRI
+894 VLERIALLLGPASRI

-919 AY
+919 AH

>member
-1 MGERALLGGRYELG
+1 VGERALLGGRYELG

-28 ARDRQANVDVA
+28 ARDRQADTDVA
-39 VKLVPPN
+39 VKLVPPGFDAAH
-46 LFARNIGPGSPG
+46 LGE
-58 PPGSPGGDRLR
+58 RLR
-69 AEAAILKRLSSRH
+69 GEATVLKKLSSRH
-82 LARVFELGS
+82 LARVFELG
-91 DEQGV
+91 EGAEGV
-96 WLVTELVDGVWLS
+96 WLVTELIDGVPLS
-109 VEGLGRALLPHE
+109 VESLGRALLPHE
-121 ILRVARGLLEGLSVA
+121 VLRVARGLLEGLSVA

-145 VKPSNILVPRTAK
+145 VKPSNILVPRTEK
-158 ALDGPKLIDFGLARL
+158 ALDGPKLIDFGL
-173 TSRAEIAREL
+173 AREL

-201 PEVLSGRVPDMRS
+201 PEVLSGRAPDMRS

-227 GDGDLFPADERREQ
+227 GDGDLFPSEDRREQ
-241 LRARIAGDPIL
+241 LRARVTTDPVL
-252 EGRVAPPLSSVLAR
+252 EGRVPPPLSSVLAR

-271 PAKRYRDAAE
+271 PAKRYRDASE

-297 GDDVPSRA
+297 SDE
-305 ALDTAPPSMSG
+305 APPASVRA
-316 SRPSFIYASSTAPP
+316 SRSSFGFTTSTAPP
-330 PMRGA
+330 PASRAPAIA
-335 APGAAASSTRPPARA
+335 APAPAPAPAPASMRA
-350 ASVGSAPP
+350 HEGPLRQSP
-358 LSTSS
+358 LSLSALTAS
-363 PSSRAAPPRGAA
+363 PPRGAGHS
-375 TPSAVTPWGGPASTR
+375 PSDAGHSGHAGPR
-390 GLGTSDR
+390 GT
-397 RPIDLQTQAP
+397 T
-407 GRVSS
+407 SS
-412 VPVASRTMTTRP
+412 VPAVSRTMSTRP
-424 PPAARLRALPENG
+424 PPASRLRALPENG
-437 AEGLRE
+437 ADGLRE
-443 TLRYLDLPML
+443 TLRHLDLPML

-514 ARVDSDREDKWIDT
+514 ARVDSDRDDKWIDT
-528 VPAELGALL
+528 VPAELAALL
-537 AAFAVALSQRD
+537 ASFAAALSGRD
-548 DAARDVSRCTRLLE
+548 DAARDAARCTRCLE
-562 RLDRADA
+562 RLERAEVEADA
-569 AAAAAADTEA
+569 DTR
-579 HGRIESARI
+579 GRIESARI

-613 APLETGDGRARS
+613 APLETGDGRTRN
-625 AFDGV
+625 AFDRV

-654 AVRAANESGATLLE
+654 AVRAANDSGATLLE

-674 WGRLLVDAPLRVD
+674 WGRLLVDAPLRVE

-724 RWKEAVPPLQAAREA
+724 RWKEAVPRLQAARQA

-744 SIEAEVLSASLE
+744 AVEAEVLSASLE

-777 EARIGSARGR
+777 EARIGTARGR

-805 RDAAEDA
+805 REAAEDA

-836 LAMLFDAAKGSLP
+836 LDMLFDASKGALP
-849 DVVAPAAELEKFA
+849 DVVAPAAELERFA

-876 RSVLE
+876 RSVIE
-881 RVDDPAVRAPMQD
+881 RVDDPALRAPMLD

-909 ARDRRTSAPP
+909 ARERRTSAPP
-919 AY
+919 GYSP